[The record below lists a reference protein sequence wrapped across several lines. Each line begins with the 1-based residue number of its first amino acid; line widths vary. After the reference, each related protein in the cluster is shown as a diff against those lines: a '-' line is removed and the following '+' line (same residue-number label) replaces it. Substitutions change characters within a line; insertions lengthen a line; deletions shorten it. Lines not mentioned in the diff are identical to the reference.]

1 MKQIWLGPILGNNR
15 ARLIERCAALV
26 SKGEADSFLYLTA
39 SHPLLELVTEGILDG
54 STNRGLWGELPVYL
68 FRGFVRRVV
77 RTAVTSVDRVP
88 LPIQIPIDGEDLPL
102 KRSLISQIL
111 MRLKAQGKLNAIGPL
126 ASSEGCVNTVAKLL
140 GELERAAK
148 TAAELREIVES
159 RSLDGQTLPTANVPL
174 QIDFD
179 REIVL
184 IYEAYERALSAAG
197 LTEADA
203 DQLRALGILRG
214 QCEGKSVTAPW
225 LQRVKLLVLDGF
237 FDFTPVQ
244 GEMLRVLIPQ
254 VSEVIVNLNHDERN
268 PEIFR
273 AFHETVAQL
282 ASMDAFEVMHFNVA
296 DEVPGALA
304 PLRQRLFNPEEK
316 REVRTPNTENRIQE
330 PLPKTQY
337 SESPK
342 SKVQSAKSE
351 DREQRSELRDQELEE
366 LETRNSKLETRSGT
380 QYSALSTSSETR
392 FWECTDRETEIRAI
406 AKEIKRLIFFDSYKL
421 SDIALVV
428 RERES
433 YADMIARV
441 LSEESIPCSLERPVE
456 TLEIPGVRAARK
468 LFQLLAELEDEN
480 ASIRVSILADLIKSE
495 YFSLSKKDL
504 EALTQEFDLSHSLLL
519 WLDTEETSGAGER
532 LRYRLG
538 IGRWDVDALENVI
551 AYVGGELRVSRWLDR
566 AGQLLNRWP
575 QVKDTSK
582 LAAPDPNSEQD
593 GDDDPE
599 DQIVD
604 ADKIETDARDTE
616 KKRRPSRDVHPAAIA
631 WTALVIRRIA
641 ESIRNVPREGAP
653 VELRLG
659 VLRLLEQLQFSSQIR
674 KPLRRGFDEHELPQA
689 MLDLRG
695 LEALRRS
702 FVATIKAFE
711 IAEIALTANSSSGGV
726 RLAAFLNEVSRCLGS
741 QSQEGAGAHYGGLR
755 VLAATDVR
763 GLRFRAVF
771 IAGLVEGGF
780 PLRAS
785 RDWIY
790 PHEERAR
797 LKEFGL
803 TLEDISPATLLKE
816 EHYFYQAAC
825 RATERLYLLRPML
838 LEDGSETVASYYIE
852 ELRRAIAPVEL
863 HAETMRRDF
872 DGKQAFSA
880 STPAELSRSLIR
892 QQQRRIYGDPADEA
906 FPISDV
912 EPLLSWAADAHFVS
926 QSALARIAIERERW
940 SRTFGPYDGLI
951 TQPSLR
957 SMLASHF
964 GADFPH
970 SASGLSLYGN
980 CAYRFFASR
989 VLKLEPRGEAALDL
1003 QALDAG
1009 KLLHDVL
1016 RQFFERHRN
1025 ERLQRDQ
1032 LPKLRRELA
1041 ELADQV
1047 FDEHERVVP
1056 PLNPKVWK
1064 IDREIRKILLDQVLL
1079 FELGVQEKTK
1089 LDMRPAHFE
1098 VAFGMKPHQPADPIS
1113 RVEHLELTRTANG
1126 GEESIK
1132 IQGQIDRVDV
1142 ADENILVAY
1151 DYKLSK
1157 GNTSFDMVAG
1167 RTLQVP
1173 IYLEALE
1180 RLILPQHTIAGG
1192 GYYTVRG
1199 GSERR
1204 NRGIYRA
1211 AFGDY
1216 TGINARTSSV
1226 LGDREWQQIR
1236 ADAIA
1241 RIWEFLDGMRAGD
1254 FRLIPS
1260 EGKKTCKFCDF
1271 AAVCR
1276 YSRYRIQRK
1285 VLNSGL

>member
-15 ARLIERCAALV
+15 ARLIDRCATLV
-26 SKGEADSFLYLTA
+26 SKGEADTFLYLAA
-39 SHPLLELVTEGILDG
+39 SRPLLELVTAGILDG

-68 FRGFVRRVV
+68 FRGFVRRLV
-77 RTAVTSVDRVP
+77 RTAVTDENRTP
-88 LPIQIPIDGEDLPL
+88 LAVQMPIDGEELPL
-102 KRSLISQIL
+102 KHSLISQIL
-111 MRLKAQGKLNAIGPL
+111 LRLKAQGKLNAIGPL
-126 ASSEGCVNTVAKLL
+126 ALSDGCVNTIAKLI

-148 TAAELREIVES
+148 TAAELKAIVES
-159 RSLDGQTLPTANVPL
+159 RAQDREAQATASVPL

-184 IYEAYERALSAAG
+184 IYEAYERALANAC

-203 DQLRALGILRG
+203 DQLRALAILKGNLNG
-214 QCEGKSVTAPW
+214 QAVNAPW
-225 LQRVKLLVLDGF
+225 LSRLRLLVIDGF

-244 GEMLRVLIPQ
+244 GEMLRVLIPG
-254 VSEVIVNLNHDERN
+254 VPEVIVNLNHDQRN

-282 ASMDAFEVMHFNVA
+282 SSIDVFEVSHFSSA

-304 PLRQRLFNPEEK
+304 PLREKLFNSIAEGQKSEI
-316 REVRTPNTENRIQE
+316 RIQAS
-330 PLPKTQY
+330 TG
-337 SESPK
+337 
-342 SKVQSAKSE
+342 
-351 DREQRSELRDQELEE
+351 
-366 LETRNSKLETRSGT
+366 LETRNSKPE
-380 QYSALSTSSETR
+380 TSSVTSFCEIR
-392 FWECTDRETEIRAI
+392 LWECTDRETEVRAI
-406 AKEIKRLIFFDSYKL
+406 AKEIKRLVLFDSYTL

-428 RERES
+428 RERDS
-433 YADMIARV
+433 YAETIARV
-441 LSEESIPCSLERPVE
+441 MREEFIPCNLEQRGAIF
-456 TLEIPGVRAARK
+456 EIPCVRAARK
-468 LFQLLAELEDEN
+468 LFQLLAELEQEN
-480 ASIRVSILADLIKSE
+480 ASIRVSILGDLIKSE
-495 YFSLSKKDL
+495 YFRLSEKDL
-504 EALTQEFDLSHSLLL
+504 AELAQEFDLSHALLL
-519 WLDTEETSGAGER
+519 WLDNEEATGSDER

-538 IGRWDVDALENVI
+538 IGRWDVDALENVV

-566 AGQLLNRWP
+566 AGQLLERWP

-582 LAAPDPNSEQD
+582 LVAPDPGSDQD
-593 GDDDPE
+593 GDADPE

-604 ADKIETDARDTE
+604 ADKIETDAGDIE

-641 ESIRNVPREGAP
+641 ESVRNVPREGQP
-653 VELRLG
+653 VELRFG
-659 VLRLLEQLQFSSQIR
+659 ILRLLEKLGFSAQVR
-674 KPLRRGFDEHELPQA
+674 KPLRRGFDEDELPHA

-702 FVATIKAFE
+702 FVAAIKALE
-711 IAEIALTANSSSGGV
+711 IADEAVPANVPGGKI
-726 RLAAFLNEVSRCLGS
+726 RLASFLNEVSRSLGS
-741 QSQEGAGAHYGGLR
+741 RSQQGAVEQGGGLQ

-825 RATERLYLLRPML
+825 RATEKLYLLRPLL
-838 LEDGSETVASYYIE
+838 LEDGTETVTSYYVE
-852 ELRRAIAPVEL
+852 ELRRTIAPAEL
-863 HAETMRRDF
+863 RTEAKRRDF
-872 DGKQAFSA
+872 DGKEAFSA
-880 STPAELSRSLIR
+880 STPAELGRSLVR
-892 QQQRRIYGDPADEA
+892 QQQRRLHGVSPDDQ
-906 FPISDV
+906 FPIAEV
-912 EPLLSWAADAHFVS
+912 EPFLAWATAAHYLSTGAAD
-926 QSALARIAIERERW
+926 RIAIERERW
-940 SRTFGPYDGLI
+940 SANFGPYDGLI
-951 TQPSLR
+951 TDLPLR
-957 SMLASHF
+957 AMLASHF
-964 GADFPH
+964 GAEFPH

-1016 RQFFERHRN
+1016 RRFFEQHRN
-1025 ERLQRDQ
+1025 ERLHRTQ
-1032 LPKLRRELA
+1032 LPELRRELA
-1041 ELADQV
+1041 ELADKV
-1047 FDEHERVVP
+1047 FDEHQRVVP

-1079 FELGVQEKTK
+1079 FELGVQEKNK
-1089 LDMRPAHFE
+1089 LNMRPAYFE
-1098 VAFGMKPHQPADPIS
+1098 VAFGMRPQQPADPIS
-1113 RVEHLELTRTANG
+1113 RAEYLALTRTTER

-1142 ADENILVAY
+1142 SDDDKLVAY
-1151 DYKLSK
+1151 DYKLSR
-1157 GNTSFDMVAG
+1157 GNNSPDMVAG
-1167 RTLQVP
+1167 RSLQVP

-1211 AFGDY
+1211 AYTEYTNLSAKTKSVMGD
-1216 TGINARTSSV
+1216 
-1226 LGDREWQQIR
+1226 DEWQRIR
-1236 ADAIA
+1236 AEAIA

-1254 FRLIPS
+1254 FRLVPS
-1260 EGKKTCKFCDF
+1260 EGKTTCRFCDF
-1271 AAVCR
+1271 GAVCR
-1276 YSRYRIQRK
+1276 YNKYRIQRK
-1285 VLNSGL
+1285 FLVSSF